1 MHLYVLPL
9 DGDRKSVP
17 YVNTEFATQQGQ
29 ISPNGRWLAYRS
41 TESGRPEIY
50 VQGFTLNSS
59 QPRGKWQISTAGG
72 QLPRW
77 RRDGKELFYRFGTT
91 FYAVDVKTDGA
102 SFEAGIPRPL
112 FDTVTVNSAPG
123 AGSPFVVTRD
133 GQRFLVLALAEKEVG
148 EPMEVVVNWR

>member
-1 MHLYVLPL
+1 
-9 DGDRKSVP
+9 
-17 YVNTEFATQQGQ
+17 
-29 ISPNGRWLAYRS
+29 
-41 TESGRPEIY
+41 
-50 VQGFTLNSS
+50 GFTLNSS

-102 SFEAGIPRPL
+102 SFEVGIPRPL
-112 FDTVTVNSAPG
+112 FDTVTVNSA
-123 AGSPFVVTRD
+123 AGGDSPFVVTRD
-133 GQRFLVLALAEKEVG
+133 GQRFLVLALAEKEAS